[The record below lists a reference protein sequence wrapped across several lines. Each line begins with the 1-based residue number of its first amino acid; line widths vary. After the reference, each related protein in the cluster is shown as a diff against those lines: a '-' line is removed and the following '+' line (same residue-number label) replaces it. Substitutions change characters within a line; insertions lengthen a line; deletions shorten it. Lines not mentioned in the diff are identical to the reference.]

1 MAAIQRLA
9 VLVLLFP
16 AIVAHAQ
23 SAADDEYEGG
33 YSARARV
40 EAAPSEAFGLQEAEA
55 DAVETSMGPA
65 FSSVESM
72 PGVVPVFSGVPYMI
86 VRGAAPAA
94 SLSYYDGIPV
104 PSLFHL
110 ALGPSVMDPALA
122 GPTRFVAGAT
132 SVRYGAH
139 LGGVLDRGGPDAKML
154 SKPIRYLEL
163 SLLDAA
169 GLLNVPTER
178 GAVTLSWRYGTP
190 GLMLRALGQDA
201 TLGYYNYQLRYQTAL
216 STRTTLTLVLLGAND
231 HLGERKAPA
240 DDIDLN
246 FQRVL
251 ARLTTRVGAYELGS
265 SLLLSSDASTL
276 GQQVDGKALRATEN
290 VYLQWH
296 TERLQLRMGAEFV
309 SAAVKLARGNVDPNA
324 QAPAGPG
331 AARQRDLVLDPD
343 DFLDGQPY
351 ASVPNRTLLGAYAEL
366 RWSPWT
372 ALRLTGGVRAD
383 AFIAGSEM
391 KAAVSPMLR
400 ARLNFSDRF
409 EVHGAAALTH
419 KPRTSPV
426 PLPGLN
432 DVAIDRGVEAA
443 LQTEFGSSWKLDAST
458 QLEANLF
465 YHQYRDAVY
474 LELILDC
481 QGNTDPSTTPG
492 VRPPDVTQSICR
504 SSGLPTASG
513 EGYGIELFLKRDLT
527 QRLSGFLS
535 YTHAYAN
542 ATARDGTRF
551 SPQGDVRHIAN
562 TVLLYRFGG
571 GWSAGARL
579 HVRTGKVAVNT
590 ILAISPLG
598 TAQVTRLQ
606 YRLPTFLR
614 LDLHL
619 NYAHRTSFGWLTASL
634 GWQNVMFSREATNRD
649 CRAPV
654 TANSDSPNGIDVG
667 DVECAVDYQPSIVL
681 PNIGLRADF

>member
-1 MAAIQRLA
+1 
-9 VLVLLFP
+9 
-16 AIVAHAQ
+16 
-23 SAADDEYEGG
+23 
-33 YSARARV
+33 
-40 EAAPSEAFGLQEAEA
+40 
-55 DAVETSMGPA
+55 
-65 FSSVESM
+65 
-72 PGVVPVFSGVPYMI
+72 
-86 VRGAAPAA
+86 
-94 SLSYYDGIPV
+94 
-104 PSLFHL
+104 
-110 ALGPSVMDPALA
+110 
-122 GPTRFVAGAT
+122 
-132 SVRYGAH
+132 
-139 LGGVLDRGGPDAKML
+139 
-154 SKPIRYLEL
+154 
-163 SLLDAA
+163 
-169 GLLNVPTER
+169 
-178 GAVTLSWRYGTP
+178 
-190 GLMLRALGQDA
+190 
-201 TLGYYNYQLRYQTAL
+201 
-216 STRTTLTLVLLGAND
+216 
-231 HLGERKAPA
+231 
-240 DDIDLN
+240 
-246 FQRVL
+246 
-251 ARLTTRVGAYELGS
+251 
-265 SLLLSSDASTL
+265 
-276 GQQVDGKALRATEN
+276 
-290 VYLQWH
+290 
-296 TERLQLRMGAEFV
+296 
-309 SAAVKLARGNVDPNA
+309 
-324 QAPAGPG
+324 
-331 AARQRDLVLDPD
+331 
-343 DFLDGQPY
+343 
-351 ASVPNRTLLGAYAEL
+351 VPNRTLLGAYAEL